1 MTGCLCDLDERT
13 ERLTPMRSAMSPL
26 RMIFCM
32 GPWRRS
38 TRRMWIFVP
47 PAQDGVRR
55 RAVAPMEMGAD
66 VFHTRIFAVS
76 LSVIPMN
83 SQMNPSAEGY
93 PCVCEAQ
100 HCPEIRGDVGN
111 CGGVNCSR
119 GRSMGESRRT
129 SIFHSFCCMREF
141 HRRRSDMECSP
152 LSAMCLAPFK
162 GKDVCMCREK

>member
-1 MTGCLCDLDERT
+1 MTGCLCGLDERT

-47 PAQDGVRR
+47 PAQDGVKR

-76 LSVIPMN
+76 LSVIPIN
-83 SQMNPSAEGY
+83 SQMKPSEEGY
-93 PCVCEAQ
+93 PDVCEAQ
-100 HCPEIRGDVGN
+100 HCPEIRGDVEN
-111 CGGVNCSR
+111 CGGGRRSR
-119 GRSMGESRRT
+119 GRSMGESRRIST
-129 SIFHSFCCMREF
+129 FQILCLVWGS

-152 LSAMCLAPFK
+152 LSAMCLAPFTGK
-162 GKDVCMCREK
+162 GMFMFLEK